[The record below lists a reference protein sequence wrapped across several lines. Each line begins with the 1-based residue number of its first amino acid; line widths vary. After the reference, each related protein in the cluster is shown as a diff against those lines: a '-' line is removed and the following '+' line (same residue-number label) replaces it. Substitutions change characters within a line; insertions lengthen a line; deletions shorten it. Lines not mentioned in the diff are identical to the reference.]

1 MQTIIE
7 AAQPTYRRD
16 LGDGLVLRWSTA
28 DDIASLLQL
37 VGHAFRRGENAPPN
51 ANTMNMVSRLMRG
64 DSPLMGQGD
73 YGLIEDTS
81 RDGKPF
87 VACTCLWRQRW
98 EYDGIPFE
106 IGRPEFVGTDPAY
119 RNRGLIRAL
128 FEMIHARSEAEG
140 HLVQAITG
148 IPYFYRQ
155 FGYEYAIQLDAG
167 RTTYISQIAKLKE
180 GESEPYLLRDALVED
195 IPFIM
200 RCYNRRRAQSLI
212 WTDVP
217 EYYWQY
223 EIEGWK
229 KDTPPEKRAPLQI
242 ITTRDGVAQGI
253 AYIGYRRWGSAFEIF
268 LLEWA
273 PGANLQAMMPS
284 LLRAFA
290 EKGRQVPVTR
300 PDVEAMTALRFFME
314 SNHPIY
320 EVLGDT
326 LAPYIEIPYAWYVRV
341 ADLPRFIRHIAPAL
355 EQRLVNSAA
364 ENYTGELKLN
374 FYRSGLR
381 IVFDKGKLT
390 LAEPYTEP
398 IFGESEAG
406 FPPLV
411 FLQLLFGHRS
421 LSELRFAFPDVTA
434 TPQATTILNI
444 LFPKRVSMALPL

>member
-1 MQTIIE
+1 M
-7 AAQPTYRRD
+7 
-16 LGDGLVLRWSTA
+16 
-28 DDIASLLQL
+28 
-37 VGHAFRRGENAPPN
+37 
-51 ANTMNMVSRLMRG
+51 
-64 DSPLMGQGD
+64 
-73 YGLIEDTS
+73 
-81 RDGKPF
+81 
-87 VACTCLWRQRW
+87 
-98 EYDGIPFE
+98 
-106 IGRPEFVGTDPAY
+106 
-119 RNRGLIRAL
+119 
-128 FEMIHARSEAEG
+128 
-140 HLVQAITG
+140 
-148 IPYFYRQ
+148 
-155 FGYEYAIQLDAG
+155 
-167 RTTYISQIAKLKE
+167 
-180 GESEPYLLRDALVED
+180 RDALVED